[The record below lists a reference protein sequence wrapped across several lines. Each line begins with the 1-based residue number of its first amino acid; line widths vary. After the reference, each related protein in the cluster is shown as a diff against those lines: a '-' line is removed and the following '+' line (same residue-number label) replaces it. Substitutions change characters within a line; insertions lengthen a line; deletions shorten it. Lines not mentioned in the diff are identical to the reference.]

1 MQRLVVSVMC
11 GLVWDAIMVTW
22 QRLASDTNT
31 IPGRR
36 AWDGPTV
43 GRIAFAEVLMLG
55 TVYCGMNMQY
65 ASASAL
71 AVGLLGGEVEV
82 CFVNFLSNSFSFF
95 AYLFWVRWGTGKL

>member
-1 MQRLVVSVMC
+1 MQRVALSVVC

-22 QRLASDTNT
+22 QRLASDTDT
-31 IPGRR
+31 IPERW
-36 AWDGPTV
+36 AWDGPTA

-71 AVGLLGGEVEV
+71 AVGLFGGEIEV
-82 CFVNFLSNSFSFF
+82 CIDFLSKSS
-95 AYLFWVRWGTGKL
+95 LFPFLYIR